1 MAANDYDGG
10 RLNLPFV
17 GHCTFAK
24 QPVCTDWDRIDADV
38 AVLGVPYDMGTQYR
52 SGARFG
58 PRAIREASTLF
69 SFGHSGAYD
78 FEDDVVYLPN
88 DRVRIVDVGDADIV
102 HTDTIKSHEN
112 TRFAVR
118 RILESGALP
127 VILGGDHAVHAP
139 VIEAY
144 AGRGPIHIVHFDAHL
159 DFVDERHGVRYGH
172 GNPLRRASETGHV
185 TGMTQLGI
193 RNVSSSN
200 RTDYDAAR
208 AFGSKILSVRQVRQL
223 GAAKVLD
230 LIPAGARYYV
240 TIDIDGFDPSI
251 APGTGTPSHG
261 GFQYYEVLELLQGI
275 AARGEVI
282 GMDLVEVA
290 PAYDPS
296 GITGFLAAQLL
307 MNFLGF
313 IFEQRFQHKSK
324 RVS

>member
-1 MAANDYDGG
+1 MSEHGYESG

-17 GHCTFAK
+17 GHCTFGK
-24 QPVCTDWDRIDADV
+24 QPICTDWDAIDADV

-69 SFGHSGAYD
+69 SFGHGGAYD
-78 FEDDVVYLPN
+78 HEDDVVYLPQ
-88 DRVRIVDVGDADIV
+88 DKVRIVDVGDADIV
-102 HTDTIKSHEN
+102 HTDTARSHEN

-118 RILESGALP
+118 KLLAAGALP

-144 AGRGPIHIVHFDAHL
+144 AGRAPIHIVHIDAHL

-185 TGMTQLGI
+185 VSMTQLGI

-200 RTDYDAAR
+200 RSDYEAAR
-208 AFGSKILSVRQVRQL
+208 RFGSRILSVRDFRRL
-223 GAAKVLD
+223 GVAEVLK
-230 LIPAGARYYV
+230 LIPNDKDIYV

-261 GFQYYEVLELLQGI
+261 GFLYYEVLELLKGI
-275 AARGEVI
+275 AERGRVV

-290 PAYDPS
+290 PAYDPT
-296 GITGFLAAQLL
+296 GITAFLAAQLL
-307 MNFLGF
+307 LNFLGF
-313 IFEQRFQHKSK
+313 VFHHRG
-324 RVS
+324 